1 MPAFSQD
8 QVPIEFEADIAL
20 IRAIDQGGMTIAFE
34 RINAG
39 VETAP
44 IYQGLPDDAC
54 QSPHWGYVIE
64 GRLRIVS
71 TDGSQETLDAGQA
84 YYLPAGH
91 NVVVE
96 EDALLIEFS
105 PAHERTKTMEHAAQ
119 MMQAAAGA

>member
-20 IRAIDQGGMTIAFE
+20 IRSIDQGGMTIAFE
-34 RINAG
+34 RLSAG

-54 QSPHWGYVIE
+54 QSPHWGYVIN

-71 TDGSQETLDAGQA
+71 TDGSEETLDAGQA
-84 YYLPAGH
+84 YYLRPGH
-91 NVVVE
+91 NVHVDEDVEFVEFTAADRTPGINTVVLE
-96 EDALLIEFS
+96 TS
-105 PAHERTKTMEHAAQ
+105 GQR
-119 MMQAAAGA
+119 